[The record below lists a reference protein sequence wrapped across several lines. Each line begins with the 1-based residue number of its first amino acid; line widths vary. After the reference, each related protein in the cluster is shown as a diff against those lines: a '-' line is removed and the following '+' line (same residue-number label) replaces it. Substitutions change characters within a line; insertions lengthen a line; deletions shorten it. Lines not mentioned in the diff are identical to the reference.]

1 MIIRLMIR
9 HSVTA
14 IALFL
19 CMYSSSRAASE
30 AFMADSER
38 GWFWYEETVEEE
50 QIEAAESPESVAVI
64 REKAPEEHQTAPV
77 VLQEFTGRSIKVAD
91 IDENSMDRYIE
102 SLPRTPG
109 GALFAKDLKEILP
122 KSLELAVDNPSPVN
136 VLRYFTLQRMTM
148 NKSENFATESRR
160 LVMLSPE
167 LDEMGG
173 AVRPLKLREEAERN
187 EERELG
193 SVLAA
198 LREKVILVYV
208 YQGSCP
214 YCRQGVSE
222 INILADEGFRVVGI
236 SLDGIIIDELKAV
249 SNIHEPSAASYYG
262 ISSVPALLAVD
273 ANERGG
279 SGYSVVMSNG
289 LLNLSEIRFRLA
301 EIGK

>member
-1 MIIRLMIR
+1 MIKK
-9 HSVTA
+9 SATA

-19 CMYSSSRAASE
+19 CMYASSRAASE

-38 GWFWYEETVEEE
+38 GWFWYEEPVEEE
-50 QIEAAESPESVAVI
+50 QIDATESPESAAVI
-64 REKAPEEHQTAPV
+64 REKAPEEYQTATV
-77 VLQEFTGRSIKVAD
+77 VPQDFTDRSIKVAD

-187 EERELG
+187 EERELS
-193 SVLAA
+193 SVLAD

-273 ANERGG
+273 ADERSG

>member
-1 MIIRLMIR
+1 MIIRLMIKK
-9 HSVTA
+9 SATA

-19 CMYSSSRAASE
+19 CMYASSRAASE

-38 GWFWYEETVEEE
+38 GWFWYEEPVEEE
-50 QIEAAESPESVAVI
+50 QIEVAESQESTVVI
-64 REKAPEEHQTAPV
+64 REKAPEGEQTAPV
-77 VLQEFTGRSIKVAD
+77 VPQAFTGRSIKVAD

-173 AVRPLKLREEAERN
+173 AVRPLKLREEAERK
-187 EERELG
+187 EEREVG
-193 SVLAA
+193 SVLAD
-198 LREKVILVYV
+198 LRNRVILVYV
-208 YQGSCP
+208 YQGGCP

-222 INILADEGFRVVGI
+222 INILADEGFGVVGI
-236 SLDGIIIDELKAV
+236 SLDGIILNDLKAV

-273 ANERGG
+273 SDERDG

-289 LLNLSEIRFRLA
+289 LLNLSEIKLRLA

>member
-1 MIIRLMIR
+1 
-9 HSVTA
+9 
-14 IALFL
+14 
-19 CMYSSSRAASE
+19 MYSSSRAASE

-38 GWFWYEETVEEE
+38 GWFWYEEPVEEE
-50 QIEAAESPESVAVI
+50 QIEVAESQESTVVI
-64 REKAPEEHQTAPV
+64 REKAPEGDQTAPV
-77 VLQEFTGRSIKVAD
+77 VPQAFTGRSIKVAD

-109 GALFAKDLKEILP
+109 GTLFAKDLKEILP

-173 AVRPLKLREEAERN
+173 AVRPLKLREEAERK
-187 EERELG
+187 EEREVG
-193 SVLAA
+193 SVLAD
-198 LREKVILVYV
+198 LRNRVILVYV
-208 YQGSCP
+208 YQGGCP

-222 INILADEGFRVVGI
+222 INILADEGFGVVGI
-236 SLDGIIIDELKAV
+236 SLDGIILNDLKAV

-262 ISSVPALLAVD
+262 ISSVPALLAVYSD
-273 ANERGG
+273 G

-289 LLNLSEIRFRLA
+289 LLNLSEIKLRLA

>member
-1 MIIRLMIR
+1 MIIRLMIKK
-9 HSVTA
+9 SATA

-19 CMYSSSRAASE
+19 CMYASSRAASE

-38 GWFWYEETVEEE
+38 GWFWYEEPVEEE
-50 QIEAAESPESVAVI
+50 QIEAAESPESTAVI
-64 REKAPEEHQTAPV
+64 REKAPEEHQTDTV
-77 VLQEFTGRSIKVAD
+77 VPQDFTGRSIKVAD

-109 GALFAKDLKEILP
+109 GTLFAKDLKEILP

-173 AVRPLKLREEAERN
+173 AVRPLKLREEAERK
-187 EERELG
+187 EEREVG
-193 SVLAA
+193 SVLAD
-198 LREKVILVYV
+198 LRNRVILVYV
-208 YQGSCP
+208 YQGGCP

-222 INILADEGFRVVGI
+222 INILADEGFSVVGI
-236 SLDGIIIDELKAV
+236 SLDGIILNDLKAV

-273 ANERGG
+273 SDERDG

-289 LLNLSEIRFRLA
+289 LLNLSEIKLRLA

>member
-1 MIIRLMIR
+1 
-9 HSVTA
+9 
-14 IALFL
+14 
-19 CMYSSSRAASE
+19 
-30 AFMADSER
+30 MADSER
-38 GWFWYEETVEEE
+38 GWFWYEEPVEEE
-50 QIEAAESPESVAVI
+50 QIEAAESPESTAVI
-64 REKAPEEHQTAPV
+64 REKAPEEHQTATV
-77 VLQEFTGRSIKVAD
+77 VPHDFTGRSIKVAD

-109 GALFAKDLKEILP
+109 GTLFAKDLKEILP

-173 AVRPLKLREEAERN
+173 AVRPLKLREEAERK
-187 EERELG
+187 EEREVG
-193 SVLAA
+193 SVLED
-198 LREKVILVYV
+198 LRNRVILVYV
-208 YQGSCP
+208 YQGGCP

-222 INILADEGFRVVGI
+222 INILADEGFSVVGI
-236 SLDGIIIDELKAV
+236 SLDGIILNDLKAV

-273 ANERGG
+273 SDERDG

-289 LLNLSEIRFRLA
+289 LLNLSEIKLRLA

>member
-1 MIIRLMIR
+1 
-9 HSVTA
+9 
-14 IALFL
+14 
-19 CMYSSSRAASE
+19 MYSSSRAASE

-38 GWFWYEETVEEE
+38 GWFWYEEPVEEE
-50 QIEAAESPESVAVI
+50 QIEAAESPESTAVI
-64 REKAPEEHQTAPV
+64 REKAPEEHQTATV
-77 VLQEFTGRSIKVAD
+77 VPQDFTGRSIKVAD

-109 GALFAKDLKEILP
+109 GTLFAKDLKEILP
-122 KSLELAVDNPSPVN
+122 KSLELAVDNPSSVN

-173 AVRPLKLREEAERN
+173 AVRPLKLREEAERK
-187 EERELG
+187 EERELA
-193 SVLAA
+193 SVLAD

-273 ANERGG
+273 ADERGG

>member
-1 MIIRLMIR
+1 
-9 HSVTA
+9 
-14 IALFL
+14 
-19 CMYSSSRAASE
+19 MYASSRAASE

-38 GWFWYEETVEEE
+38 GWFWYEEPVEEE
-50 QIEAAESPESVAVI
+50 QIEAAESPESTAVI
-64 REKAPEEHQTAPV
+64 RDKAPEEHQTATV
-77 VLQEFTGRSIKVAD
+77 VPQEFTGRSIKVED

-109 GALFAKDLKEILP
+109 GTLFAKDLKEILP

-193 SVLAA
+193 SVLTD

-273 ANERGG
+273 ADERGG

-289 LLNLSEIRFRLA
+289 LLNLSEIKLRLA

>member
-1 MIIRLMIR
+1 MIKK
-9 HSVTA
+9 SATA

-19 CMYSSSRAASE
+19 CMYASSRAASE

-38 GWFWYEETVEEE
+38 GWFWYEEPVEEE
-50 QIEAAESPESVAVI
+50 QIEAAESPESTAVI
-64 REKAPEEHQTAPV
+64 REKAAEEHQTAPLV
-77 VLQEFTGRSIKVAD
+77 PQEFTDRSIKVAD

-193 SVLAA
+193 SILAA

-273 ANERGG
+273 ADERGG

-289 LLNLSEIRFRLA
+289 LLNLSEIRLRLA

>member
-1 MIIRLMIR
+1 MIIRLMIKQ
-9 HSVTA
+9 SVTA

-38 GWFWYEETVEEE
+38 GWFWYEEPVEEE
-50 QIEAAESPESVAVI
+50 QIEAAESPESTVVI

-77 VLQEFTGRSIKVAD
+77 VNRKFTDRSIKVAD

-102 SLPRTPG
+102 GLPRTPG
-109 GALFAKDLKEILP
+109 GELFARDLKEILP

-187 EERELG
+187 EERELA
-193 SVLAA
+193 SVLAS

-273 ANERGG
+273 ADERGG

-289 LLNLSEIRFRLA
+289 LLNLSEIRLRLA

>member
-1 MIIRLMIR
+1 
-9 HSVTA
+9 
-14 IALFL
+14 
-19 CMYSSSRAASE
+19 
-30 AFMADSER
+30 MADSER
-38 GWFWYEETVEEE
+38 GWFWYEEPVEEE
-50 QIEAAESPESVAVI
+50 QIEAAESPESTAVI
-64 REKAPEEHQTAPV
+64 REKAPEEHQTATV
-77 VLQEFTGRSIKVAD
+77 VPQDFTGRSIKVAD

-193 SVLAA
+193 SILAA

-273 ANERGG
+273 ADERGG

-289 LLNLSEIRFRLA
+289 LLNLSEIRLRLA

>member
-19 CMYSSSRAASE
+19 CMYASSRAASE

-38 GWFWYEETVEEE
+38 GWFWYEEPVEEE
-50 QIEAAESPESVAVI
+50 QIEAAESPESTAVI
-64 REKAPEEHQTAPV
+64 RDKAPEEHQTATV
-77 VLQEFTGRSIKVAD
+77 VPQEFTGRSIKVED

-109 GALFAKDLKEILP
+109 GTLFAKDLKEILP

-193 SVLAA
+193 SVLTD

-273 ANERGG
+273 ADERGG

-289 LLNLSEIRFRLA
+289 LLNLSEIKLRLA

>member
-1 MIIRLMIR
+1 MIIRLMIKK
-9 HSVTA
+9 SATA

-19 CMYSSSRAASE
+19 CMYASSRAASE

-38 GWFWYEETVEEE
+38 GWFWYEEPVEEE
-50 QIEAAESPESVAVI
+50 QIEAAESPESTAVI
-64 REKAPEEHQTAPV
+64 RENAPEVDQTAPV
-77 VLQEFTGRSIKVAD
+77 VNREFTDRSIKVAD
-91 IDENSMDRYIE
+91 IDESSMDRYIE

-187 EERELG
+187 EERELS
-193 SVLAA
+193 SVLAD

-273 ANERGG
+273 ADERSG